1 MVQASLYRVSHS
13 ERRREGVCS
22 LCHGY
27 RRLCGKAICPIL
39 VKASTLVNLKQVIG
53 SDVLSG
59 PSPPSAFLGSY
70 GYPRIM
76 AGPLVPPLP
85 SPDPSLMDLPE
96 AWIDLG
102 LEEILRYR
110 FSLVRGKTAVRVE
123 SASRPDRLLSAI
135 QEAVMAERPVD
146 MELHLAGRPNLG
158 ILLSPRAPPVG
169 PSGILERA
177 IIAENP
183 KVARKVDNIV
193 SDRDMRSVEGVLELY
208 RADLPQTHITRI
220 FSAGLLGQERM
231 RRLVPTEWSITAV
244 DDILGRSLYK
254 RVLHLPWIGNYSVFG
269 HAALGNNVQVLL
281 LPSSY
286 MFEALEAW
294 LTSANPVPASDHEY
308 EYGRS
313 QYAHNLEGAYYAAR
327 LPVLEYLSGA
337 SRQAGAVV
345 FLEVYPEWIPLGVW
359 RFREICRRALTK
371 RPVETNSLKE
381 ALDVIGSRLRL
392 PLWQWLRQSSILRYH
407 QSQTRITSFLE
418 KDLRAHRGR

>member
-1 MVQASLYRVSHS
+1 MAQSSLYRVSHK
-13 ERRREGVCS
+13 ERRKESACS
-22 LCHGY
+22 LCHGHK
-27 RRLCGKAICPIL
+27 RLCGKAMCPIL
-39 VKASTLVNLKQVIG
+39 LKASTLVDLKQVIG
-53 SDVLSG
+53 SDVLFGS
-59 PSPPSAFLGSY
+59 SPPSVFLGSY

-85 SPDPSLMDLPE
+85 SQDTSVMDLPE
-96 AWIDLG
+96 AWVDKRM
-102 LEEILRYR
+102 EEILRYR
-110 FSLVRGKTAVRVE
+110 FSLVRGKVAVRVDA
-123 SASRPDRLLSAI
+123 ASKPGRLLSTI
-135 QEAVMAERPVD
+135 QETVMAERPVE

-158 ILLSPRAPPVG
+158 LLLSPRAPPVG
-169 PSGILERA
+169 PSGIMERA
-177 IIAENP
+177 IITENP
-183 KVARKVDNIV
+183 KVTRKVDDVV
-193 SDRDMRSVEGVLELY
+193 SDGDMRSVDGVLELY
-208 RADLPQTHITRI
+208 GADLPQTQITRI
-220 FSAGLLGQERM
+220 FSVGLLGQERR

-254 RVLHLPWIGNYSVFG
+254 RVFRFPWIGNYSIFG

-313 QYAHNLEGAYYAAR
+313 QYAHNLEGAYYAVR

-359 RFREICRRALTK
+359 RFREICRRALAK
-371 RPVETNSLKE
+371 QPIETNNLRD
-381 ALDVIGSRLRL
+381 ALDVLKSKLRL
-392 PLWQWLRQSSILRYH
+392 PLEHWLRHSSILKYH
-407 QSQTRITSFLE
+407 RNQTRITSFLE
-418 KDLRAHRGR
+418 RDLKAH